1 MNDLPHMIT
10 APERLTL
17 ADLFDP
23 ADLAAA
29 IDGGHVTRKPHPTL
43 PISIYTYTAP
53 CQYGHVWTPVTM
65 QCRGLIADSV
75 WVLCGPLRAV
85 CGPASMTKPR
95 GRRGL
100 SAARAMGSRPGA
112 QVGTRRA
119 W

>member
-1 MNDLPHMIT
+1 
-10 APERLTL
+10 
-17 ADLFDP
+17 
-23 ADLAAA
+23 
-29 IDGGHVTRKPHPTL
+29 
-43 PISIYTYTAP
+43 
-53 CQYGHVWTPVTM
+53 M